1 MTVAEY
7 RRADHALLRFLGQ
20 EDELF
25 HWLEQQ
31 SQEVQEHY
39 HRLRR
44 SYSIMESLRRT
55 ADHCKSN

>member
-1 MTVAEY
+1 MNAAEY
-7 RRADHALLRFLGQ
+7 READRALSRFLGKG
-20 EDELF
+20 DELF
-25 HWLEQQ
+25 RWLEQQ

-55 ADHCKSN
+55 SEFAQR